1 MPTLIGKLRWYPGDA
16 LVEIRAEDL
25 ERIAHQCGV
34 SITLNE
40 VEGKDFF
47 TDGEM
52 VLEETGK
59 ELLEEVTQTVITI
72 SASTEQ
78 AFRECLLKVIN
89 KYRAPRTVYSTWG
102 SDERAK
108 KIFEEVAD
116 AWDGWL

>member
-25 ERIAHQCGV
+25 EKIAHQCGV
-34 SITLNE
+34 NITLDE
-40 VEGKDFF
+40 VKGKDLF
-47 TDGEM
+47 TEGEM

-59 ELLEEVTQTVITI
+59 GPLEEVTQTVVTI
-72 SASTEQ
+72 SAPTEQ
-78 AFRECLLKVIN
+78 AFRECLLRIIN
-89 KYRAPRTVYSTWG
+89 IYRAPRTVYSIWG
-102 SDERAK
+102 SDEQAW